1 MTRLVFKMQGMDCL
15 EEVTTLRRAV
25 GPLIGGAD
33 RLTCDLLQSTMT
45 VLLPEETAHPDT
57 IIQAVRKTGMQA
69 RLWQDT
75 APLTEAQLPARGW
88 QRWGRPIL
96 CLRKRPVPGQR
107 DGMAHAEPGQL
118 APGPER
124 QYGVW
129 SSHAAGRQLAALPGC
144 HYEWRLVRGAQSP
157 LCACAPYGPICMC

>member
-57 IIQAVRKTGMQA
+57 IIQAVRKLRHAGSPLA
-69 RLWQDT
+69 GRR
-75 APLTEAQLPARGW
+75 APDRGPAPSKGLAAL
-88 QRWGRPIL
+88 GTPYPVP
-96 CLRKRPVPGQR
+96 RKRPVPG
-107 DGMAHAEPGQL
+107 
-118 APGPER
+118 
-124 QYGVW
+124 
-129 SSHAAGRQLAALPGC
+129 
-144 HYEWRLVRGAQSP
+144 
-157 LCACAPYGPICMC
+157 